1 MFLLC
6 DSVESNDKMSVTVK
20 LCMNDLVYILEVS
33 FTVDLIYCSMLRTR
47 GSNNTYVDYRLLKSI
62 QAYVLDF

>member
-1 MFLLC
+1 MLLLC
-6 DSVESNDKMSVTVK
+6 DSMESNDKMSVTVK

-47 GSNNTYVDYRLLKSI
+47 GPNNFLIFKAGRKQRL
-62 QAYVLDF
+62 